1 MSVLTKLVQER
12 QEWADL
18 HKVQEVRRNRFMFV
32 EYIIL
37 GALVLGIAMHYEK
50 ILGALSLVGH

>member
-18 HKVQEVRRNRFMFV
+18 HRTQEVRRNRLVIV

-37 GALVLGIAMHYEK
+37 GAVVLGIAAHYDK
-50 ILGALSLVGH
+50 ILAALSLMGR